1 MKKIKVVLIG
11 AGGRG
16 TTYTNI
22 MEKMPEKYEVVAVA
36 EPIESRRNNI
46 KKRHNIPDER
56 CFTDWHPLFE
66 LGKIADMAI
75 IATQD
80 RDHFDPAIAAI
91 GLGYHLLLEKPI
103 APTAEE
109 CNTLTAYAIERG
121 VKVVVCTVLRYTPVF
136 MTLKDIIDS
145 GKIGDVMSIN
155 HEECV
160 GNRHQSHSFVRGN
173 WHNEAESACMILAKS
188 CHDTDMLQ
196 WLVGKKCTKVQSFG
210 TLSYFTEKN
219 APEGAPEYCI
229 QGCPAAENCMYNAVK
244 MYVDDHTYLRWIKPD
259 IPHDELT
266 EEIARDVITNTDYG
280 RCVFRCN
287 NDVVDHQTLSML
299 FGDDVTVT
307 FTMNAF
313 NNGGRYI
320 HIMGTKG
327 EIRAALNETTPI
339 TVHTFAD
346 NKNEQIP
353 IVGKDGINGG
363 HGGGDKGIIEALYL
377 YLNNAYTGKSV
388 PEIDESNENHLIAF
402 AAEVSRKTN
411 TVVDFDE
418 YVKSL

>member
-16 TTYTNI
+16 TTYTTI

-80 RDHFDPAIAAI
+80 RDHFDPAMAAI

-109 CNTLTAYAIERG
+109 CNTLTAYAIEKG

-287 NDVVDHQTLSML
+287 NDVVDHQTLNML

>member
-56 CFTDWHPLFE
+56 CFTDWHPLLE

-80 RDHFDPAIAAI
+80 RDHFDPAMAAI

-109 CNTLTAYAIERG
+109 CNTLTAYAIEKG

-287 NDVVDHQTLSML
+287 NDVVDHQTLNML

>member
-80 RDHFDPAIAAI
+80 RDHFDPAMAAI

-109 CNTLTAYAIERG
+109 CNTLTAYAIEKG

-287 NDVVDHQTLSML
+287 NDVVDHQTLNML

>member
-56 CFTDWHPLFE
+56 CFTDWHPLLE

-80 RDHFDPAIAAI
+80 RDHFAPAMAAI

-109 CNTLTAYAIERG
+109 CNTLTAYAIEKG

-287 NDVVDHQTLSML
+287 NDVVDHQTLNML

>member
-56 CFTDWHPLFE
+56 CFTDWHPLLE

-80 RDHFDPAIAAI
+80 RDHFDPAMAAI

-109 CNTLTAYAIERG
+109 CNTLTAYAMEKG
-121 VKVVVCTVLRYTPVF
+121 VKVVVCTVLRYTPIF

-287 NDVVDHQTLSML
+287 NDVVDHQTLNML